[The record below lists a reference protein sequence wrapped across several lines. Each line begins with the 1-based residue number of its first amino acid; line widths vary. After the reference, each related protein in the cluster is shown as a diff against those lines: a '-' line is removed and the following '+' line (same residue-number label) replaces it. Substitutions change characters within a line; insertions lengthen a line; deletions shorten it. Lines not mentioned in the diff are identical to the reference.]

1 MLGDM
6 AIQRMD
12 HVSVVVDDLAAAG
25 TEPDNAT
32 ATGSATSAAPRAS
45 SSRWRSSPADGWTT
59 SLRRPIL
66 NGMREVPGADDAEW
80 VERLRALAR
89 QDAEEMV
96 PRPDFPVFGVS
107 APRLEP
113 AALAAYE
120 QVNGSWAAVTLAYGA
135 GDAAAGPYVAVSSG
149 RAEPELAALTAG
161 APGRGPEARLL
172 RAIDAERDRLAAS
185 TGVDEDE
192 PAGPPRY
199 SREELPAG
207 AALVARHGTVW
218 AARLDRAAGVT
229 VTITGRGVDPD
240 EVRLSRVS
248 DLRPLFEA
256 RNEILGRLAERRRR
270 EPPPVL
276 EPAEGVAA
284 FRALADFEL
293 EGHARIRAAAWP
305 GGRMLRQPANWG
317 RLRSALWQRAVSE
330 QQRVGGVAKGA
341 ADDVVTSVMNHLGHL
356 AEQAPWFTADPRL
369 RAAAV
374 DETLRHAVLG
384 EAVPSLPAQ
393 QAWRRYWSD
402 HLGRALRLDGGG
414 SAFAETQTRRAL
426 TDGWLAAWTTWT
438 ETA

>member
-1 MLGDM
+1 
-6 AIQRMD
+6 
-12 HVSVVVDDLAAAG
+12 
-25 TEPDNAT
+25 
-32 ATGSATSAAPRAS
+32 
-45 SSRWRSSPADGWTT
+45 
-59 SLRRPIL
+59 
-66 NGMREVPGADDAEW
+66 MREVPGADDAGW
-80 VERLRALAR
+80 VMRMRALAR
-89 QDAEEMV
+89 QDAEDMV

-135 GDAAAGPYVAVSSG
+135 WDAAPGPYVAVKSE
-149 RAEPELAALTAG
+149 RAEPELDALTAG
-161 APGRGPEARLL
+161 APGHGPEAGLL

-192 PAGPPRY
+192 PAEPPRY

-218 AARLDRAAGVT
+218 AARLDDSDGVT
-229 VTITGRGVDPD
+229 VTITGRGVGP
-240 EVRLSRVS
+240 EQVRLSTVS

-256 RNEILGRLAERRRR
+256 RNEILGRLAERRRL

-284 FRALADFEL
+284 FRALVEFEL
-293 EGHARIRAAAWP
+293 EGHARIRASARP
-305 GGRMLRQPANWG
+305 GARRLRQPANWG
-317 RLRSALWQRAVSE
+317 RLRGALWQRAVSE
-330 QQRVGGVAKGA
+330 QQRLAGTSKGA

-369 RAAAV
+369 RAAAM

-384 EAVPSLPAQ
+384 EAVPSRPAQ
-393 QAWRRYWSD
+393 QAWERYWSD
-402 HLGRALRLDGGG
+402 HLGRALRMDRGS
-414 SAFAETQTRRAL
+414 SAFAEMESRRLL
-426 TDGWLAAWTTWT
+426 TEGWLAAWAAWTTR
-438 ETA
+438 A

>member
-1 MLGDM
+1 
-6 AIQRMD
+6 
-12 HVSVVVDDLAAAG
+12 
-25 TEPDNAT
+25 
-32 ATGSATSAAPRAS
+32 
-45 SSRWRSSPADGWTT
+45 
-59 SLRRPIL
+59 
-66 NGMREVPGADDAEW
+66 MREEPGAADAEW
-80 VERLRALAR
+80 VQRMRALAR

-107 APRLEP
+107 SPRLEP

-120 QVNGSWAAVTLAYGA
+120 QVNGSWTAVTLAYGA
-135 GDAAAGPYVAVSSG
+135 WDAAPGPYVAVKS
-149 RAEPELAALTAG
+149 ALADPELAAALAG
-161 APGRGPEARLL
+161 APGRGPEAGLL

-218 AARLDRAAGVT
+218 AARLDRPVDRTAEVT
-229 VTITGRGVDPD
+229 VTITGRGAGP
-240 EVRLSRVS
+240 EQVRLFPVS

-256 RNEILGRLAERRRR
+256 RNEILGRLAERQRR

-284 FRALADFEL
+284 FRALAEFDL
-293 EGHARIRAAAWP
+293 DGHARIRASARP
-305 GGRMLRQPANWG
+305 GGRLLRQPANWG

-330 QQRVGGVAKGA
+330 QQRLAGTSKGA

-356 AEQAPWFTADPRL
+356 AEQATWFSADARL
-369 RAAAV
+369 RAAAI
-374 DETLRHAVLG
+374 DETLRHVVLG

-393 QAWRRYWSD
+393 QAWERYWSD
-402 HLGRALRLDGGG
+402 HMGRALRMDRGS
-414 SAFAETQTRRAL
+414 SAFAEMESRRAL
-426 TDGWLAAWTTWT
+426 NDGWLAAWTAWT
-438 ETA
+438 RRA

>member
-1 MLGDM
+1 
-6 AIQRMD
+6 
-12 HVSVVVDDLAAAG
+12 
-25 TEPDNAT
+25 
-32 ATGSATSAAPRAS
+32 
-45 SSRWRSSPADGWTT
+45 
-59 SLRRPIL
+59 
-66 NGMREVPGADDAEW
+66 MREEPGAADAEW
-80 VERLRALAR
+80 VKRMRALAR

-107 APRLEP
+107 SPRLEP

-120 QVNGSWAAVTLAYGA
+120 QVNGSWTAVTLAYGA
-135 GDAAAGPYVAVSSG
+135 WDAAPGPYVAVKSA
-149 RAEPELAALTAG
+149 RADPELSTALAG
-161 APGRGPEARLL
+161 APGRGPEAGLL

-218 AARLDRAAGVT
+218 AARLDRPVDRTAEVT
-229 VTITGRGVDPD
+229 VTITGRGAGP
-240 EVRLSRVS
+240 EQVRLFPVS

-256 RNEILGRLAERRRR
+256 RNEILGRLAERQRR

-284 FRALADFEL
+284 FRALAEFDL
-293 EGHARIRAAAWP
+293 DGHARIRASARP
-305 GGRMLRQPANWG
+305 GGRLLRQPANWG

-330 QQRVGGVAKGA
+330 QQRLAGTSKGA

-356 AEQAPWFTADPRL
+356 AEQATWFTADPRL
-369 RAAAV
+369 RAAAL

-393 QAWRRYWSD
+393 QAWERYWSD
-402 HLGRALRLDGGG
+402 HMGRALRMDRGS
-414 SAFAETQTRRAL
+414 SAFAEMESRRAL
-426 TDGWLAAWTTWT
+426 TDGWLAAWTAWT
-438 ETA
+438 TRA

>member
-1 MLGDM
+1 
-6 AIQRMD
+6 
-12 HVSVVVDDLAAAG
+12 
-25 TEPDNAT
+25 
-32 ATGSATSAAPRAS
+32 
-45 SSRWRSSPADGWTT
+45 
-59 SLRRPIL
+59 
-66 NGMREVPGADDAEW
+66 MRDEPGAADAEW
-80 VERLRALAR
+80 VKRMRALAR

-107 APRLEP
+107 SPRLEP

-120 QVNGSWAAVTLAYGA
+120 QVNGSWTAVTLAYGA
-135 GDAAAGPYVAVSSG
+135 WDAAPGPYVTVKSE
-149 RAEPELAALTAG
+149 RADPGLAAATAG
-161 APGRGPEARLL
+161 VPGRGPEAGMA

-218 AARLDRAAGVT
+218 AARLDRPVDRPVDRTAEVT
-229 VTITGRGVDPD
+229 VTITGRGVGP
-240 EVRLSRVS
+240 EQVRLFPVS

-284 FRALADFEL
+284 FRALAEFDL
-293 EGHARIRAAAWP
+293 DGHARIRASARP
-305 GGRMLRQPANWG
+305 GGRLLRQPANWG

-330 QQRVGGVAKGA
+330 QQRLSGTSKGA

-356 AEQAPWFTADPRL
+356 AEQAPWFTVDPRL
-369 RAAAV
+369 RAAAM

-384 EAVPSLPAQ
+384 EAVSSLPAQ
-393 QAWRRYWSD
+393 QAWERYWTD
-402 HLGRALRLDGGG
+402 HKGRALRMDRGS
-414 SAFAETQTRRAL
+414 SAFAEMESRRAL
-426 TDGWLAAWTTWT
+426 TDGWLAAWTAWT
-438 ETA
+438 RRA

>member
-1 MLGDM
+1 
-6 AIQRMD
+6 
-12 HVSVVVDDLAAAG
+12 
-25 TEPDNAT
+25 
-32 ATGSATSAAPRAS
+32 
-45 SSRWRSSPADGWTT
+45 
-59 SLRRPIL
+59 
-66 NGMREVPGADDAEW
+66 MREEPGAADAEW
-80 VERLRALAR
+80 VKRMRALAR

-107 APRLEP
+107 SPRLEP

-120 QVNGSWAAVTLAYGA
+120 QVNGSWTAVTLAYGA
-135 GDAAAGPYVAVSSG
+135 WDAAPGPYVAVKSA
-149 RAEPELAALTAG
+149 RADPELATALAG
-161 APGRGPEARLL
+161 APGRGPEAGLL

-218 AARLDRAAGVT
+218 AARLDRPVDRTAEVT
-229 VTITGRGVDPD
+229 VTITGRGAGP
-240 EVRLSRVS
+240 EQVRLFPVS

-256 RNEILGRLAERRRR
+256 RNEILGRLAERQRR

-284 FRALADFEL
+284 FRALAEFDL
-293 EGHARIRAAAWP
+293 DGHARIRASARP
-305 GGRMLRQPANWG
+305 GGRLLRQPANWG

-330 QQRVGGVAKGA
+330 QQRLAGTSKGT

-356 AEQAPWFTADPRL
+356 AEQATWFSADARL
-369 RAAAV
+369 RAAAI
-374 DETLRHAVLG
+374 DETLRHVVLG

-393 QAWRRYWSD
+393 QAWERYWSD
-402 HLGRALRLDGGG
+402 HMGRALRMDRGS
-414 SAFAETQTRRAL
+414 SAFAEMESRRAL
-426 TDGWLAAWTTWT
+426 TDGWLAAWTAWT
-438 ETA
+438 RRA

>member
-1 MLGDM
+1 
-6 AIQRMD
+6 
-12 HVSVVVDDLAAAG
+12 
-25 TEPDNAT
+25 
-32 ATGSATSAAPRAS
+32 
-45 SSRWRSSPADGWTT
+45 
-59 SLRRPIL
+59 
-66 NGMREVPGADDAEW
+66 MREEPGAADAEW
-80 VERLRALAR
+80 VQRMRALAR

-107 APRLEP
+107 SPRLEP

-120 QVNGSWAAVTLAYGA
+120 QVNGSWTAVTLAYGA
-135 GDAAAGPYVAVSSG
+135 WDAAPGPYVAVKSA
-149 RAEPELAALTAG
+149 RADPELATALAG
-161 APGRGPEARLL
+161 APGRGPEAGLL

-218 AARLDRAAGVT
+218 AARLDRPVDRTAEVT
-229 VTITGRGVDPD
+229 VTITGRGAGP
-240 EVRLSRVS
+240 EQVRLFPVS

-256 RNEILGRLAERRRR
+256 RNEILGRLAERQRR

-284 FRALADFEL
+284 FRALAEFDL
-293 EGHARIRAAAWP
+293 DGHARIRASARP
-305 GGRMLRQPANWG
+305 GGRLLRQPANWG

-330 QQRVGGVAKGA
+330 QQRLAGTSKGA

-356 AEQAPWFTADPRL
+356 AEQATWFSADARL
-369 RAAAV
+369 RAAAI
-374 DETLRHAVLG
+374 DETLRHVVLG

-393 QAWRRYWSD
+393 QAWERYWSD
-402 HLGRALRLDGGG
+402 HMGRALRMDRGS
-414 SAFAETQTRRAL
+414 SAFAEMESRRAL
-426 TDGWLAAWTTWT
+426 NDGWLAAWTAWT
-438 ETA
+438 RRA

>member
-1 MLGDM
+1 
-6 AIQRMD
+6 
-12 HVSVVVDDLAAAG
+12 
-25 TEPDNAT
+25 
-32 ATGSATSAAPRAS
+32 
-45 SSRWRSSPADGWTT
+45 
-59 SLRRPIL
+59 
-66 NGMREVPGADDAEW
+66 MREEPGAADAEW
-80 VERLRALAR
+80 VKRMRALAR

-107 APRLEP
+107 SPRLEP
-113 AALAAYE
+113 AALAAFE
-120 QVNGSWAAVTLAYGA
+120 QVNGSWTAVTLAYGA
-135 GDAAAGPYVAVSSG
+135 WDAAPGPYVAVKS
-149 RAEPELAALTAG
+149 ALADPELAAALAG
-161 APGRGPEARLL
+161 APGRGPEAGLL

-218 AARLDRAAGVT
+218 AARLDRPGDRTAEVT
-229 VTITGRGVDPD
+229 VTITGRGAGP
-240 EVRLSRVS
+240 EQVRLFPVS

-256 RNEILGRLAERRRR
+256 RNEILGRLAERQRR

-284 FRALADFEL
+284 FRALAEFDL
-293 EGHARIRAAAWP
+293 DGHARIRASARP
-305 GGRMLRQPANWG
+305 GGRLLRQPANWG

-330 QQRVGGVAKGA
+330 QQRLSGTSKGA

-356 AEQAPWFTADPRL
+356 AEQATWFSADARL
-369 RAAAV
+369 RAAAI

-393 QAWRRYWSD
+393 QAWERYWSD
-402 HLGRALRLDGGG
+402 HMGRALRMDRGS
-414 SAFAETQTRRAL
+414 SAFAEMESRRAL
-426 TDGWLAAWTTWT
+426 TDGWLAAWTVWT
-438 ETA
+438 RRA

>member
-1 MLGDM
+1 
-6 AIQRMD
+6 
-12 HVSVVVDDLAAAG
+12 
-25 TEPDNAT
+25 
-32 ATGSATSAAPRAS
+32 
-45 SSRWRSSPADGWTT
+45 
-59 SLRRPIL
+59 
-66 NGMREVPGADDAEW
+66 MREVPGADDAEW
-80 VERLRALAR
+80 VRRMRALAR

-96 PRPDFPVFGVS
+96 PRPDFRVFGVS
-107 APRLEP
+107 SPRLEP

-135 GDAAAGPYVAVSSG
+135 WDSAPGPYVAVKTE
-149 RAEPELAALTAG
+149 RADPEPAA
-161 APGRGPEARLL
+161 APGRGPEAGLL

-185 TGVDEDE
+185 TGLDEDE

-218 AARLDRAAGVT
+218 AARLDRSPDGAVDRTGEVT
-229 VTITGRGVDPD
+229 VTITGRGAGP
-240 EVRLSRVS
+240 EQVRLSPVS

-293 EGHARIRAAAWP
+293 EGHARIRRAARP
-305 GGRMLRQPANWG
+305 GGRLHRQPANWG

-330 QQRVGGVAKGA
+330 QQRLSGTPKGA
-341 ADDVVTSVMNHLGHL
+341 ANDVVTSVMNHLGHL
-356 AEQAPWFTADPRL
+356 AEQATWFTADPRL
-369 RAAAV
+369 RAAAM

-384 EAVPSLPAQ
+384 EAVLSLPAQ
-393 QAWRRYWSD
+393 QAWERYWSD
-402 HLGRALRLDGGG
+402 HLSRALRMDRGS
-414 SAFAETQTRRAL
+414 SAFAEMESRRAL
-426 TDGWLAAWTTWT
+426 TDGWLAAWTAWT
-438 ETA
+438 ARA